1 MSGAWRLIDS
11 GQVQPPESAAIDDA
25 ILTCH
30 AEGVVPNT
38 LHFYAR
44 SRPTVSI
51 GYFQKAAEALDL
63 EECQR
68 RDVAIVRRRSGGSAI
83 YTDSGQLVFAVVAP
97 RDEVSGEGANP
108 FARVCGAVA
117 DALRSFGLDAEH
129 RPMNDVEV
137 GGRKVSGS
145 AQLRRHGSVL
155 HHGTVIV
162 NSDIE
167 AMDAVL
173 KGAKPRPSERVTTLT
188 NLLPEPPR
196 LDDLKSAI
204 ASAVGA
210 AFGVEFDDGTLVER
224 EQELIAAAVRECY
237 SRREW
242 NLRI

>member
-30 AEGVVPNT
+30 AEGFVPST
-38 LHFYAR
+38 LHFYTR
-44 SRPTVSI
+44 SKPTVSI
-51 GYFQKAAEALDL
+51 GYFQRAAEALDL
-63 EECQR
+63 EECRR

-83 YTDSGQLVFAVVAP
+83 YTDPGQLVFAVIAT

-117 DALRSFGLDAEH
+117 DALRSFGLDAKH
-129 RPMNDVEV
+129 RPMNDVEI

-162 NSDIE
+162 DSDIE

-173 KGAKPRPSERVTTLT
+173 RCASPRPSARVTTLSS
-188 NLLPEPPR
+188 LLPEAPR
-196 LDDLKSAI
+196 LDDLKAVI
-204 ASAVGA
+204 ADAVGV
-210 AFGVEFDDGTLVER
+210 AFDAGFVGGTLVDR
-224 EQELIAAAVRECY
+224 EEEIIATAVRECY
-237 SRREW
+237 SRKEW
-242 NLRI
+242 NLRL